1 MGIYILLGYIAF
13 MFCFFFVG
21 TLVIECIGMLC
32 TYAYE
37 KLNELFFPVKKLSD
51 EEVNEIYREASDFV
65 HSKHRPWDFDDGF
78 AEFLWVTNELFKDR
92 NYLKNN

>member
-13 MFCFFFVG
+13 MFCYFFVG
-21 TLVIECIGMLC
+21 TLLMESIGMLC

-78 AEFLWVTNELFKDR
+78 AEFLWVTNELSKDR

>member
-13 MFCFFFVG
+13 MFCYFFVG
-21 TLVIECIGMLC
+21 TLLIESIGMLIAL
-32 TYAYE
+32 AYE
-37 KLNELFFPVKKLSD
+37 KLNEFLFPVKKLSD

-78 AEFLWVTNELFKDR
+78 AEFLWVANELSKDR

>member
-13 MFCFFFVG
+13 IFCFFFVG
-21 TLVIECIGMLC
+21 ALVIECIAMLIAL
-32 TYAYE
+32 AYE
-37 KLNELFFPVKKLSD
+37 KLNEFFFPVKKLSD
-51 EEVNEIYREASDFV
+51 EEVNEIYKEASDFI

>member
-13 MFCFFFVG
+13 MFCYFFVG
-21 TLVIECIGMLC
+21 TLLIESIGMLIAL
-32 TYAYE
+32 AYE
-37 KLNELFFPVKKLSD
+37 KLNEFFFPVKKLSD
-51 EEVNEIYREASDFV
+51 EEVDEIYREASDFV

-78 AEFLWVTNELFKDR
+78 AEYLWVTNELFKDR

>member
-13 MFCFFFVG
+13 MFCYFFVG
-21 TLVIECIGMLC
+21 TLLMESIGMLIAL
-32 TYAYE
+32 AYE
-37 KLNELFFPVKKLSD
+37 KLNEFFFPVKKLSD
-51 EEVNEIYREASDFV
+51 EEVDEIYREAYDFI

-78 AEFLWVTNELFKDR
+78 AEFLWVTNELSKDR

>member
-13 MFCFFFVG
+13 MFCYFFVG
-21 TLVIECIGMLC
+21 TLLIESIGMLIAF
-32 TYAYE
+32 AYE

-78 AEFLWVTNELFKDR
+78 AEFLWVANELSKDR

>member
-13 MFCFFFVG
+13 MFCYFFVG
-21 TLVIECIGMLC
+21 TLLIESIGMLIAL
-32 TYAYE
+32 AYE
-37 KLNELFFPVKKLSD
+37 KLNEFLFPVKKLSD
-51 EEVNEIYREASDFV
+51 EEVDEIYREASDFV

-78 AEFLWVTNELFKDR
+78 AEYLWVTNELFKDR

>member
-13 MFCFFFVG
+13 IFCFFFVG
-21 TLVIECIGMLC
+21 ALVIECISMLSAF
-32 TYAYE
+32 AYE
-37 KLNELFFPVKKLSD
+37 KLNEFFFPVKKLSD
-51 EEVNEIYREASDFV
+51 EEVNEIYKEASDFI
-65 HSKHRPWDFDDGF
+65 HSKHRPWDLDDCF

>member
-32 TYAYE
+32 TYVYE
-37 KLNELFFPVKKLSD
+37 KLHELFFPVKKLSD

-78 AEFLWVTNELFKDR
+78 AEFLWVTNELSKDR